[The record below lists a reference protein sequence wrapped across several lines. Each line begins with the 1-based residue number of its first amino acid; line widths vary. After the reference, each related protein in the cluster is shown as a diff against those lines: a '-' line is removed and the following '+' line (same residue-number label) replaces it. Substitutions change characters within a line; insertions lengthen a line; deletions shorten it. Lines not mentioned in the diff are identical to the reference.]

1 MGSLEFRVNAGLVQ
15 EADFDENNP
24 DIPEEVFGL
33 ASGCGTDRP

>member
-1 MGSLEFRVNAGLVQ
+1 MARLDQ
-15 EADFDENNP
+15 KADLDENNP